1 MTCRLNTVLSSL
13 VDLLGWGRG
22 VGVEVEMVDLSKDLP
37 IQVMDK
43 PTFSKGRWTY
53 PRYGKVDLFNSR
65 LTNMLLWMQRL
76 LLESLL
82 NVYLLFYAPHVSLLV
97 FLSTDI
103 FHRQI

>member
-37 IQVMDK
+37 IQGMENS
-43 PTFSKGRWTY
+43 TS
-53 PRYGKVDLFNSR
+53 FNSR

-103 FHRQI
+103 FHLSLIHI